1 MDFLSNST
9 HLHIFSW
16 VVGIIM
22 FLIAATQPLDSKGR
36 KITKMVLRVFYIL
49 IIITGVALFIR
60 YMNINAALYGVKFVF
75 GIVTIGMMEMV
86 LARQSK
92 SKPTQLFWIL
102 FVVSVLI
109 TMFLGFKLPIGLDFF
124 A

>member
-60 YMNINAALYGVKFVF
+60 YMNMNAALYGVKFVF

-102 FVVSVLI
+102 FVVSLLI
-109 TMFLGFKLPIGLDFF
+109 TMFLGFKLPIGLNFF

>member
-16 VVGIIM
+16 VVGIIV

-60 YMNINAALYGVKFVF
+60 YMNMNAALYGVKFVF

-102 FVVSVLI
+102 FVVSLLI
-109 TMFLGFKLPIGLDFF
+109 TMFLGFKLPMGLDFF

>member
-49 IIITGVALFIR
+49 IIITGVALFIEL
-60 YMNINAALYGVKFVF
+60 MGGDAALYGVKFIF

-86 LARQSK
+86 FARQAK
-92 SKPTQLFWIL
+92 NKPTQLFWIL
-102 FVVSVLI
+102 FAISLLI
-109 TMFLGFKLPIGLDFF
+109 TVGLGFHLPFGLKLF
-124 A
+124 

>member
-60 YMNINAALYGVKFVF
+60 YMGSNAALYGVKFVF

-102 FVVSVLI
+102 FVVSLLI

>member
-36 KITKMVLRVFYIL
+36 KITKIVLRVFYIL

-60 YMNINAALYGVKFVF
+60 YMNMNAALYGVKFVF

-102 FVVSVLI
+102 FVVSLLI
-109 TMFLGFKLPIGLDFF
+109 TMFLGFKLPIGLNFF